1 MATIESLLSSERS
14 TSGRGNLLNL
24 SKLNDQFRLISS
36 ELDRNPRTVG
46 QLLKEIEDSKVR
58 QIMDE
63 VLLFLFIFSSIVQ
76 RD

>member
-1 MATIESLLSSERS
+1 MATIESLLCSQGS

-24 SKLNDQFRLISS
+24 SKLNDQNKLIST
-36 ELDRNPRTVG
+36 ELDRNPRTVD

-63 VLLFLFIFSSIVQ
+63 VRLFLFIFSSIV
-76 RD
+76 RCD